1 MALGEFTRQLAQQ
14 AIGNQ
19 VKDLLETP
27 QGQTAQAKTPEGIGP
42 TIFAQVQ
49 AMQKALKEDQELIV
63 LFHSGGE
70 TIRVVELFAPSW
82 QVVVITGIDSNKNIA
97 RVISPFESLQLVCK
111 PAKSA
116 PPPAKPLRVNFI
128 GPKAKSE

>member
-19 VKDLLETP
+19 VKDLLDAP
-27 QGQTAQAKTPEGIGP
+27 APAAAPEGIGP

-63 LFHSGGE
+63 LYHSRAE
-70 TIRVVELFAPSW
+70 TIRVVEFFAPSW
-82 QVVVITGIDSNKNIA
+82 QVAVLTGIDANKNVTRI
-97 RVISPFESLQLVCK
+97 VSPFESLQLVCK
-111 PAKSA
+111 PMRAA
-116 PPPAKPLRVNFI
+116 AKPLRINFI
-128 GPKAKSE
+128 PPKS